1 MASLLKKISYENQ
14 GEKQIENRELEENRI
29 NIETM
34 KLE

>member
-14 GEKQIENRELEENRI
+14 REKQIENRELEENRI